1 MTTRSNGAPLA
12 LAAAGL
18 LAASGLLRRRG
29 GRNLFRR
36 ARVEVLLQPD
46 LGGVGLD
53 DDLVRI
59 EWEKP
64 ALQIDSIT
72 ITGRD
77 LEKTGALD
85 VQVNKNK
92 KHLVGLLHLF
102 ASWVHNLPFPLQ
114 LYRGLHLNRD
124 QDYRQD
130 HQEAQYWSADER
142 VALRFARFARADQKM
157 QLLQSEPVPA
167 HRVHWLSTLGQFL
180 LYSVHEAPE
189 YEIVVEGEPKVVR
202 VQEFIRRSDLLSGSK
217 NNDQRIFYHGTRSV
231 DAAASILRQGQVRT
245 RPSRSMAYFAP
256 LPGRAYMTAS
266 LPEALAY
273 SFGGAT
279 GVVDGK
285 IETAGSSPE
294 GAVVV
299 VEASLADCVPDE
311 DWLGRVVLD
320 QLERRPWTSW
330 RGQPVKLRVLSAVNV
345 ALDMV
350 PARTLAGWK
359 GYRALRDDAL
369 EARTGKTM
377 INLLMKTKKGRS
389 MLTRLAEL
397 SPNIACLPQAV
408 TVLGAYRVR
417 KDDLGR
423 LKPDGS
429 NLSEALEP
437 IVVPS

>member
-1 MTTRSNGAPLA
+1 MF
-12 LAAAGL
+12 AA
-18 LAASGLLRRRG
+18 
-29 GRNLFRR
+29 
-36 ARVEVLLQPD
+36 
-46 LGGVGLD
+46 
-53 DDLVRI
+53 
-59 EWEKP
+59 
-64 ALQIDSIT
+64 
-72 ITGRD
+72 
-77 LEKTGALD
+77 
-85 VQVNKNK
+85 
-92 KHLVGLLHLF
+92 
-102 ASWVHNLPFPLQ
+102 WVHGLRFPLP
-114 LYRGLHLNRD
+114 LYRGLSLKPD
-124 QDYRQD
+124 EDYREDYPEVQF
-130 HQEAQYWSADER
+130 WSADER
-142 VALRFARFARADQKM
+142 AALRFARSGPKSSHRKM
-157 QLLQSEPVPA
+157 QILQSESISA
-167 HRVHWLSTLGQFL
+167 DRVHWLSTLGQFL
-180 LYSVHEAPE
+180 EYSVNGEEDE
-189 YEIVVEGEPKVVR
+189 YEIVLDGEDPKVVR
-202 VQEFIRRSDLLSGSK
+202 VQEIVPRPQLLRGSR
-217 NNDQRIFYHGTRSV
+217 NDNARVFYHGTRSV
-231 DAAASILRQGQVRT
+231 DAAVSILRQGQVRT

-311 DWLGRVVLD
+311 DWLGHVVLD

-330 RGQPVKLRVLSAVNV
+330 RGQPVELRVLSAVNV
-345 ALDMV
+345 ALDMM

-359 GYRALRDDAL
+359 GYRVMRDDAL
-369 EARTGKTM
+369 EARTGKAM
-377 INLLMKTKKGRS
+377 INLLMKTKKGRA

-397 SPNIACLPQAV
+397 SPNIACQPQAV

-417 KDDLGR
+417 RDDLGR